1 MSLIE
6 LATGL
11 SLAIIIIGS
20 MISFGVVE
28 LGKKNELYPLGMF
41 FQDVITNYISLT
53 QVSLSFV
60 LYIMNHAV
68 TVTITQSGLSRQFL
82 LAIHSVIIWILIA
95 AYQ

>member
-11 SLAIIIIGS
+11 SLAIT
-20 MISFGVVE
+20 SFGDAE
-28 LGKKNELYPLGMF
+28 LGKKYEHYLLGMF
-41 FQDVITNYISLT
+41 FQDVITDYISLT

>member
-11 SLAIIIIGS
+11 SLAIIITGS
-20 MISFGVVE
+20 MISFGAAE

-53 QVSLSFV
+53 QVSLFFV

-68 TVTITQSGLSRQFL
+68 ICFDYHTVRL
-82 LAIHSVIIWILIA
+82 ILRF
-95 AYQ
+95 YL